1 MNFKRDKTNNE
12 LIDRNQYSLCLS
24 LISQLIEEIEL
35 EYNSNTNNNNKKLLS
50 SIFSLLKSLLKLFHD
65 LFFIKDKELYNINQ
79 FKEIKNIFDNGK
91 ENLKKILNNI
101 LSYSKPNYKKKS
113 SKNNINNCTN
123 SSINTCSILENKNT
137 SNKKYNTKTYNK
149 KLNNYLIKNEERKLT
164 NENMVTT
171 IPKSIDVTNN
181 ISNSISS
188 FHIFKQNK
196 LKKNI
201 NNIKK
206 NHSKT
211 YKSIN
216 NKLKTKKG
224 LLGKKYK
231 NCMTYTENKKPE
243 NYENLD
249 YKLNSKN
256 TINNTNSN
264 KNNYQ
269 QKILVNQI
277 KKANTNINVDQNIN
291 KNGKYIITNITQES
305 PYIEENP
312 VRKVKNIIINAKS
325 LSSLNIDV
333 INQYYT
339 NKGSNKDKLK
349 NSNSFNYFFNVN
361 KDMNKKINYKTYG
374 ETFYSNNQ
382 NENKLNIKSLSKNR
396 KCNEILIDG
405 MNNMKMKLNSMGK
418 NKKIKKAKSISDL
431 NYIKEI
437 FKNK

>member
-12 LIDRNQYSLCLS
+12 LIDKNQYSLCLS
-24 LISQLIEEIEL
+24 LISQLIEEIET

-164 NENMVTT
+164 NENIVTT
-171 IPKSIDVTNN
+171 IPKSIDITNN
-181 ISNSISS
+181 NSNSISS

-206 NHSKT
+206 NHSKI

-231 NCMTYTENKKPE
+231 NCMTYTENKKRE

-339 NKGSNKDKLK
+339 NKGNNKDKLK

>member
-12 LIDRNQYSLCLS
+12 LIDKNQYSLCLS
-24 LISQLIEEIEL
+24 LISQLIEEIET
-35 EYNSNTNNNNKKLLS
+35 EYNSNTNNNNKKLIS

-164 NENMVTT
+164 NENIVTT
-171 IPKSIDVTNN
+171 IPKSIDITNN
-181 ISNSISS
+181 NSNSISS

-206 NHSKT
+206 NHSKI

-231 NCMTYTENKKPE
+231 NCMTYTENKKRE

-339 NKGSNKDKLK
+339 NKGNNKDKLK